1 MTIKNRGA
9 AMCEISVTCP
19 GNSANAAGNQFEH
32 PLLQMVAEPIWTPTT
47 STAGSVV

>member
-9 AMCEISVTCP
+9 AMCEISSICT

-32 PLLQMVAEPIWTPTT
+32 PLLQMAEPIWTPTT